1 METAKQRIIG
11 FDLAR
16 AYAIFGM
23 YIVNYNIV
31 FGNYY
36 DTSLVGKILSLFSG
50 NSSTVFVML
59 AGMGVALMTNRSI
72 YTAGE
77 KKQLRAIIN
86 KRAWF
91 LFALGLLLFL
101 WWPADILHFYGGYMH
116 IAAIILFFD
125 KKVYLYAAAG
135 AILIFHILLV
145 IIPYETG
152 WNFETLQY
160 TDFWTIEGFIRNT
173 FYNGWNAI
181 FPWLA
186 YFTVGMYLGR
196 LDWSSFK
203 LQKRMFILGL
213 MVFASVNLVQV
224 FFNQFTLSDDVKFYL
239 TADYLPPFLPFV
251 LSTLGFGLM
260 LISVFMWAGQRL
272 SNNTLAQHLAKTG
285 QMTLTHY
292 ISHLTIGMLLLS
304 LMTNRTYTT
313 VMNESEPI
321 PPMIIFLFATGYFI
335 LSYFFSKWWASKY
348 KNGPFEMLMRKISD

>member
-1 METAKQRIIG
+1 METTKQRIIG

-36 DTSLVGKILSLFSG
+36 DTSLVGKMLSLFSG
-50 NSSTVFVML
+50 NSSTIFVML
-59 AGMGVALMTNRSI
+59 AGMGVALMTNRSV
-72 YTAGE
+72 YTIEE
-77 KKQLRAIIN
+77 KKQLRSIIN

-116 IAAIILFFD
+116 IAALLLFLD
-125 KKVYLYAAAG
+125 KKVYLYAAAL
-135 AILIFHILLV
+135 AIVIFHILLV
-145 IIPYETG
+145 MLPYETG
-152 WNFETLQY
+152 WNFETLHY
-160 TDFWTIEGFIRNT
+160 TDFWTVEGFIRNT

-196 LDWSSFK
+196 LDWNSFN
-203 LQKRMFILGL
+203 LQKKIFILGL
-213 MVFASVNLVQV
+213 LGFASINFIQLLS
-224 FFNQFTLSDDVKFYL
+224 NQLPLSDDVKFYL
-239 TADYLPPFLPFV
+239 NADYLPPFLPFM

-272 SNNTLAQHLAKTG
+272 TENQLAQHLAKTG

-292 ISHLTIGMLLLS
+292 ISHLTLGMLLFS
-304 LMTNRTYTT
+304 LITGKAYTA
-313 VMNESEPI
+313 VMNDSEPVQ
-321 PPMIIFLFATGYFI
+321 PIIILMFATGYFI

-348 KNGPFEMLMRKISD
+348 KNGPFEMLMRKISG